1 MFYPLTAFLTLFA
14 NILQNPKG
22 SYVEADS
29 RLMNIIADFFFISM
43 TDYDDTPLELAG
55 RVFHKLSS
63 ITAQFLAKILS
74 QKRATKRGYEMAQ
87 DEPPVQEHNNRESH
101 TSVSQGQFY
110 RFFMPH

>member
-43 TDYDDTPLELAG
+43 TDYDDTPLE
-55 RVFHKLSS
+55 RQN
-63 ITAQFLAKILS
+63 I
-74 QKRATKRGYEMAQ
+74 
-87 DEPPVQEHNNRESH
+87 
-101 TSVSQGQFY
+101 VSKTCDKTGL
-110 RFFMPH
+110 